1 MPVFI
6 NKKSLS
12 QLLGE
17 ELGNATISDK
27 LMAFLVHLEVN
38 KMAATVYTTEEFA
51 NDKKHDKDDESV
63 HSDEMSD
70 GGNEF
75 SAVPVAEVDT
85 TVNS

>member
-1 MPVFI
+1 MLIPIIVGYE
-6 NKKSLS
+6 NNSAHKVDRSV
-12 QLLGE
+12 
-17 ELGNATISDK
+17 
-27 LMAFLVHLEVN
+27 FLVHLEVN
-38 KMAATVYTTEEFA
+38 KMAATVYTNEEFA
-51 NDKKHDKDDESV
+51 NDNKNHDKDDESV

>member
-1 MPVFI
+1 
-6 NKKSLS
+6 
-12 QLLGE
+12 
-17 ELGNATISDK
+17 
-27 LMAFLVHLEVN
+27 MAFLVHLEVN
-38 KMAATVYTTEEFA
+38 KMTATVYTTEEFA
-51 NDKKHDKDDESV
+51 DDNKKHDMDDESV